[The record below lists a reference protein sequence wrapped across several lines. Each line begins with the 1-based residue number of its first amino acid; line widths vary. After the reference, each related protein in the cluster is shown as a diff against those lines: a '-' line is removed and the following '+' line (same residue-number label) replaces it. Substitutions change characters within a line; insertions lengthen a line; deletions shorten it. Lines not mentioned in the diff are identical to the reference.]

1 MAYMSNESG
10 RQEVYVRPF
19 PGPGDKWLVSTA
31 GGGWPRWRRDGR
43 ELFYLARDGNLMA
56 VSVNGAGSSFVV
68 GEGRPLFNVRM
79 RPMVRLDAYS
89 YDVTADAQRFLI
101 NTFVEEASPPAIT
114 LVVNWP
120 RTVH

>member
-1 MAYMSNESG
+1 
-10 RQEVYVRPF
+10 
-19 PGPGDKWLVSTA
+19 
-31 GGGWPRWRRDGR
+31 
-43 ELFYLARDGNLMA
+43 
-56 VSVNGAGSSFVV
+56 VV